1 MSETLPHPALV
12 SNPPKKPSPP
22 YRAPHTFFPML
33 SVLESLLILQD
44 RDVKLRKV
52 LHDLNQLPAE
62 EKATADR
69 LALQTKKFADLK
81 LRAQQIETQ
90 RRDLENQ
97 VRALRE
103 KIAKYSAQQLQTKK
117 NDEYQALGH
126 EIERA
131 RTEISALEDQQL
143 ERMEAY
149 EATQKEVA
157 AEAIHVKEFEQA
169 AAARKADLAARQAE
183 LNKRR
188 TELQAEIQSLESTI
202 DPPTLARYR
211 RILQSKGDI
220 AIVPIEHGTTCGGC
234 HMTLTHQ
241 TILSAKRG
249 TSLVACENCGRLL
262 YWVPEFA

>member
-1 MSETLPHPALV
+1 M
-12 SNPPKKPSPP
+12 PS
-22 YRAPHTFFPML
+22 A
-33 SVLESLLILQD
+33 LESLLILQD

-52 LHDLNQLPAE
+52 LHDLKQLPAE
-62 EKATADR
+62 EKATSDR

-97 VRALRE
+97 ARALRE

-131 RTEISALEDQQL
+131 QAEISALEDQQI
-143 ERMEAY
+143 EHMEAY
-149 EATQKEVA
+149 EAAQKDVA
-157 AEAIHVKEFEQA
+157 AEAVHVKEFEQA
-169 AAARKADLAARQAE
+169 AAARTAE
-183 LNKRR
+183 LAGRLAELKKRQ
-188 TELQAEIQSLESTI
+188 TELEAEVKTLESHV

-211 RILQSKGDI
+211 RILQSKGDL
-220 AIVPIEHGTTCGGC
+220 AIVPVEHGTTCGGC

-241 TILSAKRG
+241 TVLSVKGGAG
-249 TSLVACENCGRLL
+249 LVPCENCGRLL
-262 YWVPEFA
+262 HWVADFA